1 MISLCLHG
9 VPSFPML
16 SSFQLSI
23 RGCVPQRGRQGSA
36 PMTAPT
42 DCVSATVHRR
52 SSHSGSRHGGYCRGG
67 VVPCPEGGSDSRAG
81 HTRGGAA
88 DATAAGFNGCNG
100 RDGGGRGG
108 GGAGVVETAPLA
120 LGSPLTSAGDGGANG
135 GGVAAAG
142 TAARRDATA
151 MLRCAVDSSGMA
163 SVRYGHILVVRARIV
178 DHNHSRPPAPAPV
191 SVLSHCAPPL
201 GCRPAGRRGKPLR
214 TRLWEL
220 LLHAPRK
227 PRRRHGRRPLPG
239 PPPTPAAVLCTRMGG
254 ASTQRCLPP
263 RPECWQ
269 DCPLSG

>member
-1 MISLCLHG
+1 
-9 VPSFPML
+9 
-16 SSFQLSI
+16 
-23 RGCVPQRGRQGSA
+23 
-36 PMTAPT
+36 MTAPT

-100 RDGGGRGG
+100 RDGGG

-135 GGVAAAG
+135 GGDAAAG

-163 SVRYGHILVVRARIV
+163 SVRYGHFLVVRARIV

-201 GCRPAGRRGKPLR
+201 GCRPAGRRGKPL
-214 TRLWEL
+214 TL
-220 LLHAPRK
+220 
-227 PRRRHGRRPLPG
+227 PLVGAVAACAAQTSSASRATPS
-239 PPPTPAAVLCTRMGG
+239 PPTPSHACRRVVHPDGG
-254 ASTQRCLPP
+254 SIYPALPSP
-263 RPECWQ
+263 RAECRQ
-269 DCPLSG
+269 DCLLSG